1 MNRNREYVTEEC
13 VMAKD
18 ISVMEFLEDCEE
30 LMNMTTRTGC
40 FRNFTD
46 MSSEEFETLKTVF
59 RCYKDLGEL
68 MEAWAANVNDI
79 KNRQVRIEE
88 SLRRIESKLD
98 K

>member
-1 MNRNREYVTEEC
+1 MRYNDFVNEAS

-18 ISVMEFLEDCEE
+18 ISVDEFLADCEE
-30 LMNMTTRTGC
+30 LMDMTTRTGC
-40 FRNFTD
+40 FKNFTE

-59 RCYKDLGEL
+59 RCYKDFSEL

>member
-1 MNRNREYVTEEC
+1 MRSNDYVNVCGT
-13 VMAKD
+13 MAQD
-18 ISVMEFLEDCEE
+18 ISVTEFLADCEE

-59 RCYKDLGEL
+59 RCYKDFGEL
-68 MEAWAANVNDI
+68 METWAANVNDI
-79 KNRQVRIEE
+79 KDRQVRIEE

>member
-1 MNRNREYVTEEC
+1 MRYDDYVNEAS

-18 ISVMEFLEDCEE
+18 ISVAEFLEDCED

-40 FRNFTD
+40 FKNFTD

-59 RCYKDLGEL
+59 RCYKDFGEL
-68 MEAWAANVNDI
+68 MESWAANVNDI

-88 SLRRIESKLD
+88 SLRKIESKLN